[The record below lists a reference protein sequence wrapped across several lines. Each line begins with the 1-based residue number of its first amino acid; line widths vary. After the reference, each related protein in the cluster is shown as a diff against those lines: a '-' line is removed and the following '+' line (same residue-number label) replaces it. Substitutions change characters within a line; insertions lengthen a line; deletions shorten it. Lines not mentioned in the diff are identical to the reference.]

1 MQPTNLNVFF
11 GSTYISHPQSP
22 YSNHAHKYHSIFT
35 FMSTIIINLLQ
46 LKYQGSQFPSP
57 FETNPTTISVA
68 LICFFLYCF
77 FYHNPRFMSRVRV
90 YNYGLN
96 RGMTM
101 VCGSLA
107 LACLGSLLF
116 PLSAQ
121 TTALHVLYGAIG
133 LVSVL
138 CNAWL
143 CWRRLYRDSSPP
155 RRVNLLPVHTREIR
169 VRPSNQLNGTF
180 GI

>member
-1 MQPTNLNVFF
+1 
-11 GSTYISHPQSP
+11 
-22 YSNHAHKYHSIFT
+22 
-35 FMSTIIINLLQ
+35 MSTIIINLLQ

-57 FETNPTTISVA
+57 FETNPTTLSVA

-133 LVSVL
+133 LGSVL
-138 CNAWL
+138 CSAWL

-155 RRVNLLPVHTREIR
+155 REIR
-169 VRPSNQLNGTF
+169 VLSSDQLNQNLKVMVGAQDRFIYSNTPPHTNALWA
-180 GI
+180 